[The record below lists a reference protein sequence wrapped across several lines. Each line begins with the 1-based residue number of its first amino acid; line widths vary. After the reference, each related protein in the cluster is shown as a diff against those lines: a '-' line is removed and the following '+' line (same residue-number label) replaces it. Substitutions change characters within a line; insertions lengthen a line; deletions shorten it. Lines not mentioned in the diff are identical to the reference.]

1 MITFNRILPIVR
13 KEFRQV
19 SRDKRSLGVLIFIP
33 AFMLLMFGYAVN
45 FDVRNIPLA
54 FHDSDNSPESRSLVQ
69 SFLSSGYF
77 ELISHVEKI
86 SELTGFLD
94 TETIRVGIVIPAGY
108 ANAIHAGQ
116 TPEIQVLI
124 DGANASA
131 ASTVLGYINAV
142 VQNESVGMA
151 ASILERS
158 GRGEIA
164 VPIDVRPRVWYNPDL
179 LSARF
184 LIPGLIAFI
193 LMVTCVVSTS
203 LSVVREKERGTME
216 QIVVSPVKPVELII
230 GKTIPY
236 IFTSLLSTLII
247 LAVGYLLFGISVQ
260 GSYVLLFF
268 IVLLFLFGAL
278 GWGLF
283 ISTIAETQQVAFLV
297 SLTTTM
303 LPTFLLS
310 GFIFPI
316 QNMPAAIQAVTYIVP
331 AKYFLVA
338 LRGIMLKGTGLTAYW
353 DQLVFL
359 FIYAVILLIV
369 SSVRLKPKGSR

>member
-54 FHDSDNSPESRSLVQ
+54 IHDSDNSPESRSLVQ
-69 SFLSSGYF
+69 SFLSSDYF
-77 ELISHVEKI
+77 VLVSHVDRT

-94 TETIRVGIVIPAGY
+94 TEKIRVGIVIPKGY
-108 ANAIHAGQ
+108 ANAIHAGE
-116 TPEIQVLI
+116 TPEIQALI

-158 GRGEIA
+158 GRGDVA
-164 VPIDVRPRVWYNPDL
+164 VPIDFRPRVWYNPDL

-236 IFTSLLSTLII
+236 VFTSLLSTVII

-260 GSYVLLFF
+260 GSYILLFF

-283 ISTIAETQQVAFLV
+283 ISTIAETQQVAFLI

-338 LRGIMLKGTGLTAYW
+338 LRGVMLKGTGLTAYW

-369 SSVRLKPKGSR
+369 SSVRLKSKGS